1 MSILDINGEVAGLLN
16 RMKIIECSVLVCDQ

>member
-16 RMKIIECSVLVCDQ
+16 RMDIMECGVLVCDQ